1 MDNLA
6 VLGRSFHRE
15 VGRSNTDT
23 GADQG
28 MVYANDS
35 RGRGKV
41 VRPFLNVGKIN
52 SSSGSDHGKVVMVTL
67 TSAYAR
73 ACMFYDARFSS
84 GFDFSLGE
92 APRAARRCARCCC
105 SRDTHRGRPDGQ
117 GLVQPPHVKLT

>member
-1 MDNLA
+1 M
-6 VLGRSFHRE
+6 
-15 VGRSNTDT
+15 GRSNTDT

-41 VRPFLNVGKIN
+41 VRPFLKVGKIN

-84 GFDFSLGE
+84 GFDFSLGGSSPGCS
-92 APRAARRCARCCC
+92 ALRQVLLLPGHPPGAARRTRAGPAASCEV
-105 SRDTHRGRPDGQ
+105 DLD
-117 GLVQPPHVKLT
+117 